1 MTDQEKP
8 QENSEAFWVISPE
21 NPSGPEPAAALA
33 FSAEELHRLEE
44 NQPAAADQPA
54 PISPA
59 EQDEMVALTDS
70 SISEAVRPETPPTEP
85 EESSLV
91 PASPE
96 GQPPAAA
103 DTHAE
108 PAPPAAPSPAV
119 SSAQPERKSSAP
131 AASQEARP
139 PVFAA
144 PLPPLNR
151 RELFVWV
158 SATSLMTLLLTLAIT
173 LGILSNLNGG
183 LKYVSP
189 EQHNLL
195 TQQVDALNTQVTAL
209 QKDVQGLRDRLD
221 NVEKL
226 SGRVTTLEK
235 STDTLRSQVDD
246 STQKVTEMKKQLTG
260 IDSTLESLQTRG
272 ESYDNFFTGLRDQIN
287 QLLNKL
293 KLP

>member
-1 MTDQEKP
+1 MTDQATP
-8 QENSEAFWVISPE
+8 QENPEALWVISPE
-21 NPSGPEPAAALA
+21 NSGDPEPAEAAALDT
-33 FSAEELHRLEE
+33 EGLPLPEE
-44 NQPAAADQPA
+44 NQPPAADQPTLA
-54 PISPA
+54 PAAETDDMVDLTDTPLPEAAQPETAPEEPEEIVLVPIPPASPSSDAPAARA
-59 EQDEMVALTDS
+59 EQEKPARADAPTARTLEKPPAPN
-70 SISEAVRPETPPTEP
+70 AFHETPP
-85 EESSLV
+85 
-91 PASPE
+91 
-96 GQPPAAA
+96 
-103 DTHAE
+103 
-108 PAPPAAPSPAV
+108 
-119 SSAQPERKSSAP
+119 
-131 AASQEARP
+131 
-139 PVFAA
+139 PVLNT
-144 PLPPLNR
+144 PMPILNR
-151 RELFVWV
+151 RELLVWV

-195 TQQVDALNTQVTAL
+195 VQQVDALNTQITSL

-226 SGRVTTLEK
+226 SGRVSTLEK
-235 STDTLRSQVDD
+235 STDTLRTQVDD

-260 IDSTLESLQTRG
+260 IDTTLQSLQSRG

>member
-1 MTDQEKP
+1 MTDQEKTP
-8 QENSEAFWVISPE
+8 ENSEAFWVISPE
-21 NPSGPEPAAALA
+21 ISGAVEPAAAPA
-33 FSAEELHRLEE
+33 SHAEELHLLDE
-44 NQPAAADQPA
+44 NELADAGQPA
-54 PISPA
+54 PIMPA

-70 SISEAVRPETPPTEP
+70 PISEAAQPETPPAEP
-85 EESSLV
+85 EEIVLV
-91 PASPE
+91 PVSPA
-96 GQPPAAA
+96 GQPPAAVH
-103 DTHAE
+103 THVE
-108 PAPPAAPSPAV
+108 PAPPTAPTPAPS
-119 SSAQPERKSSAP
+119 STQPEGTPSAP
-131 AASQEARP
+131 TASVEARSP
-139 PVFAA
+139 IPTA

-151 RELFVWV
+151 RELLVWV
-158 SATSLMTLLLTLAIT
+158 TATSLMTLLLTLAIT

-195 TQQVDALNTQVTAL
+195 AQQVDALNTQATAL

-221 NVEKL
+221 NIEKL

-235 STDTLRSQVDD
+235 STDALRVQVDD

-260 IDSTLESLQTRG
+260 IDSTLETLQTRG